1 MVAAARAEGR
11 LEARLRL
18 AVVDPRTVQDK
29 DRCADA
35 VLDVVDRDVADPTL
49 HRANL
54 VLHSALLRRVA
65 VKSCT

>member
-1 MVAAARAEGR
+1 
-11 LEARLRL
+11 
-18 AVVDPRTVQDK
+18 VVDPRTVQDE

-65 VKSCT
+65 VKSST